1 MVQAYRSGGGS
12 VHEMWEDGMT
22 NIIMVT
28 ILGAPLVIMA
38 LKEIGWWL

>member
-1 MVQAYRSGGGS
+1 
-12 VHEMWEDGMT
+12 MT